1 MCVPARISIAKYFTP
16 HHGVNKPL
24 ITVHIILMQRSHI
37 FSFENTL
44 KFYCKSDIIMK
55 NKCNFLQIKRL
66 LCNATDH

>member
-1 MCVPARISIAKYFTP
+1 MCVPARINILAKYFTP

-44 KFYCKSDIIMK
+44 KF
-55 NKCNFLQIKRL
+55 
-66 LCNATDH
+66 